1 MKRIWEK
8 RNQWLLPMVLVL
20 FILEVITL
28 PFVMGITYSGRS
40 EAPDHVLTYTKGK
53 LTWDSATG
61 ISANGAAELDLFDAV
76 YPNVESADGENVVAP
91 GTEGSSIVRLKNS
104 VKGSV
109 KYTAVLYR
117 IRTSENL
124 PVEAGLGM
132 EGHTPAESYGL
143 PQDVE
148 ESQVIKAVKGSI
160 RGGEIKDFDISWLWD
175 YYESAEQDRLDTLL
189 GIEPEADRVTV
200 GLYIVVEDNNSYTN
214 PTLPQTGDDS
224 RIGMYL
230 TLMGISG
237 VLLIL
242 LLIDRRREKK

>member
-1 MKRIWEK
+1 MPEKMTARKQQAMQMRTRIQK
-8 RNQWLLPMVLVL
+8 
-20 FILEVITL
+20 
-28 PFVMGITYSGRS
+28 
-40 EAPDHVLTYTKGK
+40 
-53 LTWDSATG
+53 
-61 ISANGAAELDLFDAV
+61 AALDLFDAV

-124 PVEAGLGM
+124 PVEAGLGL

-143 PQDVE
+143 PQGVE

-189 GIEPEADRVTV
+189 GIEPEADRVAV